1 LNDRCIIAFFIF
13 QKTQR
18 VQLTAKRE
26 S

>member
-18 VQLTAKRE
+18 VQLTANRE